1 MTGRAKKYLGNLVKL
16 AKFEGY
22 YDDAKAE
29 FDNLEKKLSH
39 NVAKDMDYNKATIK
53 QILEGDIVAAYY
65 FQEGSIR
72 NSLRLDKQ
80 MKEAVR
86 LLNTPDEYNKLLQPK
101 KNEKKERP

>member
-1 MTGRAKKYLGNLVKL
+1 MVKL

-86 LLNTPDEYNKLLQPK
+86 LLNTPDEYNKLLRLK